1 MLIGFPLSSGINS
14 KYFQIVDLVFGLS
27 MSETS
32 DNSKD
37 TVAIFLSGNYISRN
51 CQLPYN
57 MLSDIIILPLLLTR

>member
-1 MLIGFPLSSGINS
+1 MLIGLPLSSGINS

-27 MSETS
+27 LSETS

-37 TVAIFLSGNYISRN
+37 TIAIFLSGNYISRN

-57 MLSDIIILPLLLTR
+57 MLCDIILPLLLTR